1 MTKFDWQWTLGQAE
15 HGPRAMFIWR
25 DGHYYSDSL
34 ICSGIIPLELGGKPC
49 PYSEGGRMPK
59 PQLINPEQESATPLR
74 GKTGELCPPCMAR
87 HYGDLQGWSARGE
100 RPMPEELMPLRVFR
114 CHQFF
119 WLVVPGLN
127 DAEPA
132 KLKFPEALPAENALP
147 TQGQL
152 FAEDDVPL
160 ADEGLEVNTETILGD
175 VPPMD
180 EELVVNDEAATE
192 ILPTVDDTMDDDA
205 ASDSIKS

>member
-25 DGHYYSDSL
+25 DGHFYSDSL

-59 PQLINPEQESATPLR
+59 PQPINPENAQAAPLR

-87 HYGDLQGWSARGE
+87 HYGDLQGWSTRGE
-100 RPMPEELMPLRVFR
+100 RQMPDELLPLRVFR

-119 WLVVPGLN
+119 WLVVPGLKDGDPTKIEMIAAPAD
-127 DAEPA
+127 DAVPLQE
-132 KLKFPEALPAENALP
+132 KLFSDDEVPPAEDRGGSSDEDAL
-147 TQGQL
+147 
-152 FAEDDVPL
+152 
-160 ADEGLEVNTETILGD
+160 
-175 VPPMD
+175 
-180 EELVVNDEAATE
+180 
-192 ILPTVDDTMDDDA
+192 
-205 ASDSIKS
+205 

>member
-25 DGHYYSDSL
+25 DGHFYSDSL

-59 PQLINPEQESATPLR
+59 SQPMSEENERDTPLK

-87 HYGDLQGWSARGE
+87 HYGDLEGWAARGE
-100 RPMPEELMPLRVFR
+100 RPMPEELLPLRVFR

-119 WLVVPGLN
+119 WLVVPGLEDG
-127 DAEPA
+127 DATKIVLSEAAPNEA
-132 KLKFPEALPAENALP
+132 APPMQGKLFSDDEVPPAEDK
-147 TQGQL
+147 
-152 FAEDDVPL
+152 DD
-160 ADEGLEVNTETILGD
+160 EMTG
-175 VPPMD
+175 
-180 EELVVNDEAATE
+180 
-192 ILPTVDDTMDDDA
+192 
-205 ASDSIKS
+205 